1 MNAIA
6 LPFYRR
12 PLACNYRP
20 LIMAVTA
27 VTLFGA
33 FWLLSRYPQLFD
45 KARHVTKSN
54 LTARWTG
61 NSRQPLWAM
70 AWWELLAMDIR
81 TREG

>member
-27 VTLFGA
+27 VTLFCV

-45 KARHVTKSN
+45 KARYVGQVLPSM
-54 LTARWTG
+54 LSAVRLFP
-61 NSRQPLWAM
+61 SRQMTLHGGKFLPVP
-70 AWWELLAMDIR
+70 
-81 TREG
+81 

>member
-27 VTLFGA
+27 VTLFGV

-45 KARHVTKSN
+45 KARHKFCRAWLSAVR
-54 LTARWTG
+54 LFP
-61 NSRQPLWAM
+61 SRQMTLHGGKFLPVP
-70 AWWELLAMDIR
+70 
-81 TREG
+81 